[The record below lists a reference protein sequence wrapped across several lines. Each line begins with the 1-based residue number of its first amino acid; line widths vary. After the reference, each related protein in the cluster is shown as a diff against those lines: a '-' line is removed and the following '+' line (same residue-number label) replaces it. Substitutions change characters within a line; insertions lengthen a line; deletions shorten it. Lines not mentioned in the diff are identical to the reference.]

1 MFSPTDVVVTVRQA
15 RNLLAKAKSG
25 VNNAYATIEFMK
37 EKYVTGEEKSL
48 TPRWF
53 TECSFSLPH
62 GMQLVF
68 SVQLT
73 NEVFL
78 TNVTVLI

>member
-15 RNLLAKAKSG
+15 RNLIIKAKGG

-37 EKYVTGEEKSL
+37 EKYATGSEKSL
-48 TPRWF
+48 TPKWF

-62 GMQLVF
+62 GKLF
-68 SVQLT
+68 CTCIPRLFFK
-73 NEVFL
+73 EVL
-78 TNVTVLI
+78 